1 MSFDF
6 QRLIIDAQSP
16 EDNIRKEA
24 ETCLLKL
31 CDGDASQVFLAF
43 MNIAMNVNELLPSR
57 QFVLF
62 SLRKLITMYW
72 SPGFESYRAASSL
85 GEDSKAYVKKSLLQ
99 LCLDDTQL
107 SKLKNAASYCIVQI
121 SAVDFPDQWPELLS
135 VIYNSIQRDHSLAA
149 MSLLNEIYDDVISE
163 EMFFEEGIGLETI
176 RIVFQVLT
184 DPNSSVDAH
193 IAALNLCHS
202 CLLQLVTVD
211 SSSTTKRKEMTV
223 ECMKE
228 ALQIWGQLLQQYTIT
243 DDLSNLTI
251 KAKVYED
258 LALLKTEFP
267 RKLFP
272 SIFFKPFK
280 DLALNDLET
289 TGNICVSIFENNA
302 TESQLQMINEGAI
315 HVIEFLTS
323 ICDIKFDF
331 NDLIR
336 VVLALQNL
344 CCLDTETAQ
353 LLLDDFNCFIST
365 ETGLVASYSIRDQ
378 TTELLASLN
387 SQNHAMTFEI
397 ILQQLSKKND
407 KENWRAQESLLYLLQ
422 SAITNDASP
431 SEDVSNQLGDVISL
445 LDSML
450 DSTGILQSRTILV
463 IPKLLAKFV
472 DSLVNVKMLTKY
484 FLIKS
489 LDIAQSTA
497 DQLTKASVLI
507 AITSYF
513 YFAELPSVLGRDV
526 CDTVQKKSLNLITEV
541 SEEAEDDTNGVL
553 MEVINHVIDC
563 NSGDSFVHGIM
574 EMELHLV
581 LKISVADPS
590 NVQTVVESQEC
601 LEKLLHNLD
610 TGNYTKCAEVCLPL
624 FLKIIQDNTGSK
636 YAYSP
641 LLSLALQFLTVLLKN
656 KPFDGHLPPTIAGY
670 VFESLQDIL
679 LHSGEEEELQLATEA
694 FSYLVYNTEHAV
706 MAPYTES
713 IIIILDRLLSCDVSD
728 TAVMHV
734 GSLIVTLFTQFSGEI
749 QTMMPLILQ
758 ATAARFIKA
767 KNISTTQNLLSVFCY
782 LMSLDAQ
789 QTVDFLCTIDVE
801 NGKGNGLFL
810 VISKWLEAFEVIR
823 GEGRTKENILALS
836 RLYFLNDQRLA
847 DMEVNGDI
855 IPYQGEQIIT
865 RSKAKDMPDKYT
877 QVSVYTKII
886 KLFVA
891 ELSFQDRQ
899 QDPERFMTEDP
910 LKDNNNREDD
920 EGDNGDEWEDVEDVL
935 DYEKLQEYVDYS
947 DEDVSGEEPSGDIP
961 IGGNLK
967 QSITEILIEFFKEA
981 AAKNASGFESIYDS
995 LSKNEKTVLS
1005 VNLV

>member
-6 QRLIIDAQSP
+6 QRLITDAQSP

-24 ETCLLKL
+24 EACLLEL
-31 CDGDASQVFLAF
+31 CDADASQLFLAF
-43 MNIAMNVNELLPSR
+43 MNIAMNANELLSSR
-57 QFVLF
+57 QFALF

-72 SPGFESYRAASSL
+72 SPGFQSYRDTSSL
-85 GEDSKAYVKKSLLQ
+85 SGDSKAFIKKSLLQ
-99 LCLDDTQL
+99 LSLDDTQL

-121 SAVDFPDQWPELLS
+121 SATDFPDQWPELLS

-184 DPNSSVDAH
+184 DHNSSLEAH

-202 CLLQLVTVD
+202 CLLQMVTVD
-211 SSSTTKRKEMTV
+211 SSATAKRKEMIV
-223 ECMKE
+223 ECLKE
-228 ALQIWGQLLQQYTIT
+228 AFQIWGQLLQQYTIT
-243 DDLSNLTI
+243 DDLLSLTI
-251 KAKVYED
+251 KAKVYQD

-272 SIFFKPFK
+272 SIFFNPFK
-280 DLALNDLET
+280 DLALNDLEA
-289 TGNICVSIFENNA
+289 TGNICVPIFENDA
-302 TESQLQMINEGAI
+302 TESQLEMVNEGTI

-323 ICDIKFDF
+323 ICDIKFNF

-336 VVLALQNL
+336 VALALQNL
-344 CCLDTETAQ
+344 CCLDTQTVQ
-353 LLLDDFNCFIST
+353 LFLEDFNCFIST

-378 TTELLASLN
+378 TTEFLASLN
-387 SQNHAMTFEI
+387 SQSHAMIFEI
-397 ILQQLSKKND
+397 ILQQLSKND
-407 KENWRAQESLLYLLQ
+407 EENWRVQESLLYLLQ
-422 SAITNDASP
+422 SVITNDASP
-431 SEDVSNQLGDVISL
+431 SEDVSNQMADVIKF

-450 DSTGILQSRTILV
+450 DSAEILRSRTILV

-489 LDIAQSTA
+489 LEIAQSTA
-497 DQLTKASVLI
+497 DQLSKASVLI
-507 AITSYF
+507 AITY
-513 YFAELPSVLGRDV
+513 YVNFAELPSVLGRDV
-526 CDTVQKKSLNLITEV
+526 CDTVQKKTLNLITEL
-541 SEEAEDDTNGVL
+541 SHEAEDDTYGVL
-553 MEVINHVIDC
+553 MEGINHVIDC
-563 NSGDSFVHGIM
+563 NSAESFKLGIL
-574 EMELHLV
+574 EMELQLV

-590 NVQTVVESQEC
+590 NVQTVVESQDC
-601 LEKLLHNLD
+601 LEKLLQNLD
-610 TGNYTKCAEVCLPL
+610 TEKYTICAEVCLPL
-624 FLKIIQDNTGSK
+624 FLKLIQDTTRGKTS
-636 YAYSP
+636 YSS
-641 LLSLALQFLTVLLKN
+641 LLSLTLQFLTVLLKH
-656 KPFDGHLPPTIAGY
+656 KPFDGHLPPIITSCT
-670 VFESLQDIL
+670 FQPLQGIL
-679 LHSGEEEELQLATEA
+679 LHSDEDEELQLATEA

-728 TAVMHV
+728 TAAMHV
-734 GSLIVTLFTQFSGEI
+734 GSLIITLFTQFSGEI
-749 QTMMPLILQ
+749 QTMIPVILQ
-758 ATAARFIKA
+758 ATTERFIKA
-767 KNISTTQNLLSVFCY
+767 KNISTSQNLLSVFCY

-789 QTVDFLCTIDVE
+789 QTVDFLYTIDVD

-823 GEGRTKENILALS
+823 GERRTKENILALS
-836 RLYFLNDQRLA
+836 HLYFLNDPRLA
-847 DMEVNGDI
+847 DMTVNGDI

-877 QVSVYTKII
+877 QISIYAKIT

-899 QDPERFMTEDP
+899 QDPERFITGDLE
-910 LKDNNNREDD
+910 KGTANRENDG
-920 EGDNGDEWEDVEDVL
+920 EENADEWEDVEDVL
-935 DYEKLQEYVDYS
+935 DYEKLQEYVDDS
-947 DEDVSGEEPSGDIP
+947 DEYGSEEEPSGDIP
-961 IGGNLK
+961 IGFNLK
-967 QSITEILIEFFKEA
+967 QSITELLVEFFKEA
-981 AAKNASGFESIYDS
+981 AAKNASGFQGIYDS

-1005 VNLV
+1005 ENLV